1 MKNNDATTWGNVPHT
16 DDKATVTE
24 TRPVIDVMVI
34 EVSNASIR
42 NATVTGTFEVA
53 DVANPFRMDNGVL
66 KVEVKCHWYGLQPKD
81 AWMHL
86 TISNKYQFI
95 RRFTGEVADNIS
107 R

>member
-1 MKNNDATTWGNVPHT
+1 MKNNEAITWDNVPHT

-34 EVSNASIR
+34 EVANARIR
-42 NATVTGTFEVA
+42 NATVNGTFEVA
-53 DVANPFRMDNGVL
+53 DVANPFRLDNGVL

-86 TISNKYQFI
+86 TIPNKYQFI
-95 RRFTGEVADNIS
+95 RRFTGEVADNIA

>member
-1 MKNNDATTWGNVPHT
+1 MKHNEATTWDNVPHT
-16 DDKATVTE
+16 DDKATVTA

-34 EVSNASIR
+34 EVANAKIR
-42 NATVTGTFEVA
+42 NATVNGTFEVA
-53 DVANPFRMDNGVL
+53 DVANPFRLDNGVL

-95 RRFTGEVADNIS
+95 RRYTGEVADNIS